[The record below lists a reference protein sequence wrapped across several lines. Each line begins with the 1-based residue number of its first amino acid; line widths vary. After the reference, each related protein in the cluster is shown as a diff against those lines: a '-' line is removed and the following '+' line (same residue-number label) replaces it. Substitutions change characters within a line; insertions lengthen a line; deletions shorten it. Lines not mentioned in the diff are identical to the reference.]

1 MKKIFYKLIL
11 LLLFIPI
18 KVGAATYIDNYY
30 IDITAKENGNLLV
43 KELFT
48 YKGKFNGAYKTL
60 SYNTNSS
67 NVELLVDASYY
78 SPTDIKL
85 KSIKEIKVDNNIN
98 FNYIYNDGTL
108 FERNDSATIG
118 SSGYYSVTSGYKKYT
133 YKIFNPGTYKGF
145 YIEYELENA
154 IINHSDIAEFWL
166 NIFNDIP
173 DYIRNLEIKVNLK
186 DNKNL
191 LRAWA
196 HGPLTGNIDIVNNQ
210 TVIFTSSSLST
221 NDTIDIRLAFDKIP
235 RASKTS
241 DVQALDK
248 IIEYETKLADIAN
261 AEREEARKYLE
272 NYENKLKTRTK
283 IFNILGCFWIL
294 GLLCLIRFIY
304 KNYDKEY
311 LSDFKGKYFRDLPND
326 NEPAL
331 VGYLINKKIRTE
343 DLSATIL
350 NLINKKKIDF
360 IKKNKNDYLFTLI
373 DDNNLDEIELR
384 AIQLLFAG
392 QKEMTLSMFKR
403 RAKIFYDSFLQKY
416 NSWYQKSLSL
426 ARSKD
431 YFEEKILIKILSIFY
446 SFLGFAL
453 LSLASTYTNK
463 IMVFLVLGLAIA
475 SLIYFATYTKRTK
488 AGNEEYLKWIG
499 LKNFMNDFGKM
510 DTKELPEVKLWEK
523 YLVYAVTLGC
533 ANKLAKTMKIKIKE
547 MNIDTNIID
556 ISYIDNFYMMSTMNK
571 LITSSVNSAVSSARN
586 VAASKNSSGSGSGGG
601 FSSGGGG
608 FSGGGGGS
616 TGHF

>member
-18 KVGAATYIDNYY
+18 KVGASTYIDNYY

-98 FNYIYNDGTL
+98 FNYIYNSGTL

-235 RASKTS
+235 RASKIS

-261 AEREEARKYLE
+261 AEREEAKEYLKQ
-272 NYENKLKTRTK
+272 YENRQKRIAK
-283 IFNILGCFWIL
+283 IFNVLGCFWIL

-311 LSDFKGKYFRDLPND
+311 LSEFKGKYFRDIPND
-326 NEPAL
+326 NNPAI
-331 VGYLINKKIRTE
+331 VGYLINKRIGTE

-360 IKKNKNDYLFTLI
+360 TKKDKNDYTFTLI
-373 DDNNLDEIELR
+373 DDTNLDECENLTIK
-384 AIQLLFAG
+384 LLFDG
-392 QKEMTLSMFKR
+392 EKTTTLANFKK
-403 RAKIFYDSFLQKY
+403 RAKKSYDSFL
-416 NSWYQKSLSL
+416 
-426 ARSKD
+426 KD
-431 YFEEKILIKILSIFY
+431 YNEWNKKALELSREKNYFEDKIGIKLLSIFY
-446 SFLGFAL
+446 SALGFIL
-453 LSLASTYTNK
+453 LSLTNLFTNK
-463 IMVFLVLGLAIA
+463 IIVVLIFILSFI
-475 SLIYFATYTKRTK
+475 SLIYFITYTKRTK
-488 AGNEEYLKWIG
+488 EGNEEYLKWIG

-510 DTKELPEVKLWEK
+510 DIKELPEVRLWEK

-533 ANKLAKTMKIKIKE
+533 ANKLAKTMKIRVKE
-547 MNIDTNIID
+547 MNLESDMID
-556 ISYIDNFYMMSTMNK
+556 INYMNNVYIMSNINK
-571 LITSSVNSAVSSARN
+571 QITTSVNSAVSSARS
-586 VAASKNSSGSGSGGG
+586 VASSKSSSGSGFGGG